1 MLKVFQSFLRFMQSI
16 YNAWFII
23 SLCLS
28 YFIFTPLLGREYD
41 TFSIFVYSVGFIIQL
56 PTLYQYY
63 ISKSIDEWGDR
74 KI

>member
-23 SLCLS
+23 SLGLS

-41 TFSIFVYSVGFIIQL
+41 IFSIFVYSVGFIIQL